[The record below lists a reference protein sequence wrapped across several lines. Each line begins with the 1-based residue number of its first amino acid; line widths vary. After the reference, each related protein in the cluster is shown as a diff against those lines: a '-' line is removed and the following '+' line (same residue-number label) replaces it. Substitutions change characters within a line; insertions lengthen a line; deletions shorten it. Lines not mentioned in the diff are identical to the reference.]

1 MSCESAYYDV
11 NKIMTVSD
19 SQYHHDAIYV
29 KIKMVPYSL
38 SACQVV
44 RVFCA
49 VMRALGASP
58 IMSLGIVFYRVSDC
72 KVALQC
78 YVILSSLSLLL
89 NWLNKCA
96 RPPPPLRFCAPSTSL
111 LKDFLEF
118 LRARHTKNNHVVM
131 ACSCA

>member
-1 MSCESAYYDV
+1 
-11 NKIMTVSD
+11 
-19 SQYHHDAIYV
+19 
-29 KIKMVPYSL
+29 MVPYSL

-58 IMSLGIVFYRVSDC
+58 IMVSDC

-89 NWLNKCA
+89 NWLSVLA
-96 RPPPPLRFCAPSTSL
+96 PRPLFG
-111 LKDFLEF
+111 F
-118 LRARHTKNNHVVM
+118 ARHPRRFSKIFWSFSELSSHTKQPCCDGMFRGLKGNHWELISGQHVYLDPIATAQRVI
-131 ACSCA
+131 CGDFNVSS